1 MPSKSKSSGGTATA
15 TRAAAR
21 SKPVTLAPAP
31 EDRSPEEAIAR
42 GHAEAEVLPNP
53 TSAAPGETQMMIMPD
68 GAHAT
73 VPTSLDDIAEPAP
86 ATLAQ
91 EEEEEE
97 DVDQDVEAAVPLEE
111 QEGIDDPVRMYLREI
126 GKVSLLSADDE
137 KRLAR
142 QMEEG
147 KHIERLRD
155 SWAQSMGRAARVS
168 DVAYMLLMEL
178 SDLEP
183 VMRTIAGY
191 ANVQSPDVADIIGD
205 PAFRS
210 VVDAEMDPEA
220 AERVRQEHGWPQ
232 DEDLR
237 AEKTIVQLSIV
248 SHILNPDLV
257 RGVQRNLPEGTP
269 VLPPPDETPR
279 AIASDDALIGQF
291 ESLFTRIELEGRKAE
306 RRLTEANLR
315 LVVSVAKKYIGRGMS
330 LLDLIQDG
338 NIGLIRAVEKF
349 DYR

>member
-1 MPSKSKSSGGTATA
+1 MARKTSGGGTAVKAAPAKAPARDGANGTA
-15 TRAAAR
+15 RAAAPEIKIVKTDGARQPDGTRTARPAGR
-21 SKPVTLAPAP
+21 SALDDVVEP
-31 EDRSPEEAIAR
+31 D
-42 GHAEAEVLPNP
+42 VLP
-53 TSAAPGETQMMIMPD
+53 AKLED
-68 GAHAT
+68 
-73 VPTSLDDIAEPAP
+73 
-86 ATLAQ
+86 

-97 DVDQDVEAAVPLEE
+97 EPEKDLEAGLPLED

-178 SDLEP
+178 SELEP
-183 VMRTIAGY
+183 VMRTIAAY

-248 SHILNPDLV
+248 SHI
-257 RGVQRNLPEGTP
+257 
-269 VLPPPDETPR
+269 
-279 AIASDDALIGQF
+279 
-291 ESLFTRIELEGRKAE
+291 
-306 RRLTEANLR
+306 
-315 LVVSVAKKYIGRGMS
+315 
-330 LLDLIQDG
+330 
-338 NIGLIRAVEKF
+338 
-349 DYR
+349 

>member
-1 MPSKSKSSGGTATA
+1 MAKAKTPVMPARTNTSLNPVGRTASLAPGDDPLEGKTEA
-15 TRAAAR
+15 VEPELELLAPDEDEPGAANLPGRSPVAPRPVRAAAR
-21 SKPVTLAPAP
+21 TTLDDVVEP
-31 EDRSPEEAIAR
+31 D
-42 GHAEAEVLPNP
+42 VLP
-53 TSAAPGETQMMIMPD
+53 AK
-68 GAHAT
+68 
-73 VPTSLDDIAEPAP
+73 LD
-86 ATLAQ
+86 
-91 EEEEEE
+91 EEDEEE
-97 DVDQDVEAAVPLEE
+97 DEEPEKDLEAGLPLED

-155 SWAQSMGRAARVS
+155 SWAQSMGRPARVS

-183 VMRTIAGY
+183 IMRTIAAY

-232 DEDLR
+232 DEELR
-237 AEKTIVQLSIV
+237 AERTIVQLSIV
-248 SHILNPDLV
+248 SHI
-257 RGVQRNLPEGTP
+257 
-269 VLPPPDETPR
+269 
-279 AIASDDALIGQF
+279 
-291 ESLFTRIELEGRKAE
+291 
-306 RRLTEANLR
+306 
-315 LVVSVAKKYIGRGMS
+315 
-330 LLDLIQDG
+330 
-338 NIGLIRAVEKF
+338 
-349 DYR
+349 